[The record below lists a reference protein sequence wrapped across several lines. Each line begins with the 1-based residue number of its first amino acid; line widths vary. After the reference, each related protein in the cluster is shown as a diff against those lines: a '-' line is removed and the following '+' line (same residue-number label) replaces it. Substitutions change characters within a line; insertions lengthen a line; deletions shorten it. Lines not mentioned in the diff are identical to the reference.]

1 VKFWDASALVPLV
14 VWEPRSDDCFELVQS
29 DPEIAHWWGTPIE
42 IHSGLERRF
51 RQGSLSAA
59 NLANSRRSVEK
70 LLQGGHEVDPTEQ
83 VKLSALHLLRL
94 HPLKAADALQL
105 AAALHLMSGRAS
117 QLEFVSLDDR
127 LRAAALAEGTTV
139 LP

>member
-1 VKFWDASALVPLV
+1 MKFWDASALVPLF
-14 VWEPRSDDCFELVQS
+14 VWEPKSSDCHLIAQG

-51 RQGSLSAA
+51 REGGLTAT
-59 NLANSRRSVEK
+59 NLATSRRSLEK
-70 LLQGGHEVDPTEQ
+70 LLQSSHEVDPSEQ
-83 VKLSALHLLRL
+83 IRISALHLLRL

-105 AAALHLMSGRAS
+105 ASALHLISSRGTS
-117 QLEFVSLDDR
+117 IEFVSLDDR
-127 LRAAALAEGTTV
+127 LRTAALAEGATV